1 MDENINFVFLPAN
14 ATHLCQPLDVSV
26 FKPVKSSWSIVLS
39 EWKNKNK
46 GTLPEP
52 FFPRL
57 LKSALDR
64 TVNMENNIL
73 SGSRASDIVP
83 FNPSAVLEK
92 IPDREDKIEI
102 GKRYLT
108 PVVNILHTARFII
121 SYI

>member
-1 MDENINFVFLPAN
+1 
-14 ATHLCQPLDVSV
+14 
-26 FKPVKSSWSIVLS
+26 
-39 EWKNKNK
+39 
-46 GTLPEP
+46 
-52 FFPRL
+52 
-57 LKSALDR
+57 
-64 TVNMENNIL
+64 MENNIL

-92 IPDREDKIEI
+92 IHDREDKIEI